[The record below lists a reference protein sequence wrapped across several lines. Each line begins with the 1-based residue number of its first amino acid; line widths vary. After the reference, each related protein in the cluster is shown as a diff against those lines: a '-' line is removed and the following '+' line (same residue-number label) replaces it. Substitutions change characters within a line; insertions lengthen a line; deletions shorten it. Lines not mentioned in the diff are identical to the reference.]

1 MGNKKNTSKKL
12 SKLKIRKT
20 KKEIWNYELL
30 TYNQGADVP
39 NHSFDEISA
48 DNSLPTITT
57 ENTQENYEI
66 VIDENKNSDSQFQPL
81 SGRRIIDINY
91 FFRELQEKARHNKLF
106 DCNLNNFQLIGER
119 RLGLLSIFK
128 FECNMCKE
136 VCLVRSDNSNENINI
151 NIAATSGVIASGIGF
166 SQFEELCSAMDVPVF
181 SAKYYIKFQDK
192 VYEAWEK
199 TAANSMAAAA
209 KKEKE
214 IAIAE
219 GRIKN
224 GYPVIDVYVDG
235 SWCARSYGSNYKA
248 SSGTAA
254 IIGRRTGQVLYLG
267 VKNKYCIFCAR
278 AEKNNTVPKQ
288 HTCFKNHEGSASS
301 MEAAIIVEGFKAPIS
316 MYGIIYSRMIADGDA
331 STYSKILNAKPYEAH
346 NVTVEKIECRNH
358 ILRNLCKKLRGLT
371 TDTKYLLIHR
381 KSLTNEKI
389 MSIRKVIV
397 NAIRY
402 YKSSEREKCSAIL
415 NLHKD
420 IINSVSHAYGDHRM
434 CQDYNCKKKSL
445 QNGLKDIQ
453 NSTFLFRIN
462 AIISNVAS
470 KSRSLIE
477 DVDTNAVECFNNVIA
492 KFIGGKRVNFALKR
506 GYQGRCAAA
515 LVSFNSKSAISSV
528 QAAFTNKNPEGRV
541 KEIER
546 RRAHKRKL
554 NIENPTK
561 KRRKLKEVN
570 RMQHEYGPTSSAPDM
585 PDDELNKA
593 KEEFVKNLKVLT
605 MNRHCIERSTVLQ
618 KDSSEWLEIR
628 KNLVTASNFGLICKR
643 KISIGTAPLVKN
655 ILYKKNLAHIASIA
669 HGIENEQQAIQQIQQ
684 QEKVVISP
692 CGLFIDEMY
701 PFIGAT
707 PDGLI
712 SDDIIVEDKCPI
724 TAAKIE
730 FIEAVKGNKIQSLK
744 YDKKTHQFVI
754 NKNSNWY
761 FQIQGQLH
769 ITQRRLCLL
778 GIWTGEKSP
787 VHIEYIARD
796 DDFWN
801 QKMESKLVTFYM
813 KCLLPELVDSRHTR
827 GMAIRDI
834 SLQDKEKIRP
844 TLSQTQNNHDR
855 AEPGPSTRQ
864 LILSEL

>member
-224 GYPVIDVYVDG
+224 G
-235 SWCARSYGSNYKA
+235 
-248 SSGTAA
+248 TAA
-254 IIGRRTGQVLYLG
+254 TIGRRTGQVLYIG

-301 MEAAIIVEGFKAPIS
+301 MEAAIIVEGFKASIS

-358 ILRNLCKKLRGLT
+358 ILRNLCKKLRALT

-402 YKSSEREKCSAIL
+402 YKSSEGEKCSAIL

-528 QAAFTNKNPEGRV
+528 QAALTNKNPEGRV

-554 NIENPTK
+554 NIENSTK

-570 RMQHEYGPTSSAPDM
+570 RMQHEYSPTSSAPDM

-593 KEEFVKNLKVLT
+593 KEEF
-605 MNRHCIERSTVLQ
+605 
-618 KDSSEWLEIR
+618 
-628 KNLVTASNFGLICKR
+628 
-643 KISIGTAPLVKN
+643 
-655 ILYKKNLAHIASIA
+655 
-669 HGIENEQQAIQQIQQ
+669 
-684 QEKVVISP
+684 
-692 CGLFIDEMY
+692 
-701 PFIGAT
+701 
-707 PDGLI
+707 
-712 SDDIIVEDKCPI
+712 
-724 TAAKIE
+724 
-730 FIEAVKGNKIQSLK
+730 
-744 YDKKTHQFVI
+744 
-754 NKNSNWY
+754 
-761 FQIQGQLH
+761 IQGQLH

-787 VHIEYIARD
+787 VHIEYIARN

-834 SLQDKEKIRP
+834 SLQDKENIRP

>member
-1 MGNKKNTSKKL
+1 
-12 SKLKIRKT
+12 
-20 KKEIWNYELL
+20 
-30 TYNQGADVP
+30 
-39 NHSFDEISA
+39 
-48 DNSLPTITT
+48 
-57 ENTQENYEI
+57 
-66 VIDENKNSDSQFQPL
+66 
-81 SGRRIIDINY
+81 
-91 FFRELQEKARHNKLF
+91 
-106 DCNLNNFQLIGER
+106 
-119 RLGLLSIFK
+119 
-128 FECNMCKE
+128 
-136 VCLVRSDNSNENINI
+136 
-151 NIAATSGVIASGIGF
+151 
-166 SQFEELCSAMDVPVF
+166 
-181 SAKYYIKFQDK
+181 
-192 VYEAWEK
+192 
-199 TAANSMAAAA
+199 
-209 KKEKE
+209 
-214 IAIAE
+214 
-219 GRIKN
+219 
-224 GYPVIDVYVDG
+224 
-235 SWCARSYGSNYKA
+235 
-248 SSGTAA
+248 
-254 IIGRRTGQVLYLG
+254 
-267 VKNKYCIFCAR
+267 
-278 AEKNNTVPKQ
+278 
-288 HTCFKNHEGSASS
+288 
-301 MEAAIIVEGFKAPIS
+301 
-316 MYGIIYSRMIADGDA
+316 
-331 STYSKILNAKPYEAH
+331 
-346 NVTVEKIECRNH
+346 
-358 ILRNLCKKLRGLT
+358 
-371 TDTKYLLIHR
+371 
-381 KSLTNEKI
+381 
-389 MSIRKVIV
+389 
-397 NAIRY
+397 
-402 YKSSEREKCSAIL
+402 
-415 NLHKD
+415 
-420 IINSVSHAYGDHRM
+420 M

-492 KFIGGKRVNFALKR
+492 KFIGGKRLSQIKILK
-506 GYQGRCAAA
+506 AE
-515 LVSFNSKSAISSV
+515 L
-528 QAAFTNKNPEGRV
+528 

-561 KRRKLKEVN
+561 KRRKLK
-570 RMQHEYGPTSSAPDM
+570 RT
-585 PDDELNKA
+585 
-593 KEEFVKNLKVLT
+593 
-605 MNRHCIERSTVLQ
+605 
-618 KDSSEWLEIR
+618 
-628 KNLVTASNFGLICKR
+628 
-643 KISIGTAPLVKN
+643 
-655 ILYKKNLAHIASIA
+655 HIASIA

-712 SDDIIVEDKCPI
+712 SDDIIVEVKCPI

-730 FIEAVKGNKIQSLK
+730 FIEAVKGNKIQILK

-834 SLQDKEKIRP
+834 SLQDKENIRP